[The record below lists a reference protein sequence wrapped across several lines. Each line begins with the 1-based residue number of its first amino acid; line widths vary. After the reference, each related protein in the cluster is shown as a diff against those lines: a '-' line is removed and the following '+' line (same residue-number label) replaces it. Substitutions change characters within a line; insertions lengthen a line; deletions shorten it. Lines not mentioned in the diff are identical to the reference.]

1 MEAILTVAD
10 HRESRAARLPIL
22 IVDDEPDTCNLMV
35 KFLSVLGYEAEAAL
49 DGHTALRLVDCRKYG
64 LAIIDYE
71 MPGMNG
77 VDLYRRIRRARPE
90 LAAVFVTGHTTIDV
104 VFPAVE
110 AGVLRVF
117 QKPVDFQ
124 ELIPVL
130 EENLAAGGSTSSA

>member
-1 MEAILTVAD
+1 MEASLTMAD
-10 HRESRAARLPIL
+10 RRESRGARLPIL
-22 IVDDEPDTCNLMV
+22 IVDDEPDTCDIMV
-35 KFLSVLGYEAEAAL
+35 KFLSALGYRAEAAL
-49 DGHTALRLVDCRKYG
+49 DGHAALQLVDRCQFG
-64 LAIIDYE
+64 LAILDYE

-117 QKPVDFQ
+117 QKPVDFK

-130 EENLAAGGSTSSA
+130 EENLAAGKSKPS

>member
-1 MEAILTVAD
+1 MEAMSTEANCRD
-10 HRESRAARLPIL
+10 SRAAGLPIL

-35 KFLSVLGYEAEAAL
+35 KFLSALGYQAESAQ
-49 DGHTALRLVDCRKYG
+49 DGYTALRLVDRCKYG
-64 LAIIDYE
+64 LAILDYE

-104 VFPAVE
+104 VFPAIE

-117 QKPVDFQ
+117 PKPVDFKD
-124 ELIPVL
+124 LVALL
-130 EENLAAGGSTSSA
+130 EEYLAVPLPG

>member
-10 HRESRAARLPIL
+10 RRESRADRLPVL
-22 IVDDEPDTCNLMV
+22 IVDDEPDTGNLMA
-35 KFLSVLGYEAEAAL
+35 KFLSALGYQAHAAQ
-49 DGHTALRLVDCRKYG
+49 DGHTALRLVDCCNYG
-64 LAIIDYE
+64 LVIIDYE

-117 QKPVDFQ
+117 QKPVDFR

-130 EENLAAGGSTSSA
+130 EDNLAAGGSMSPE

>member
-1 MEAILTVAD
+1 MEAILTVANR
-10 HRESRAARLPIL
+10 RESRAARLPIL
-22 IVDDEPDTCNLMV
+22 IVDDEPDTCHLMV
-35 KFLSVLGYEAEAAL
+35 KFLSALGYQAEAAQ
-49 DGHTALRLVDCRKYG
+49 DGHTALRLVDYYQYG

-104 VFPAVE
+104 VFPAIE

-117 QKPVDFQ
+117 QKPVDFR

-130 EENLAAGGSTSSA
+130 EENLAAGGSKSSD

>member
-10 HRESRAARLPIL
+10 RRESRAARLPIL
-22 IVDDEPDTCNLMV
+22 IVDDEPDTCNFMV
-35 KFLSVLGYEAEAAL
+35 KFLSALGYQAEAAQ
-49 DGHTALRLVDCRKYG
+49 DGHTALRLVDYYQYG

-104 VFPAVE
+104 VFPAIE

-117 QKPVDFQ
+117 QKPVDFR

-130 EENLAAGGSTSSA
+130 EENLAAGGSKSSD

>member
-1 MEAILTVAD
+1 MEAILDLAE
-10 HRESRAARLPIL
+10 RRGSRAASLPIL
-22 IVDDEPDTCNLMV
+22 IVDDEPDTGNLMV
-35 KFLSVLGYEAEAAL
+35 KFLSALGYQAQAAQ
-49 DGHTALRLVDCRKYG
+49 DGYTALQLVDRCRYG
-64 LAIIDYE
+64 LVIIDYE

-117 QKPVDFQ
+117 QKPVDFR

-130 EENLAAGGSTSSA
+130 EDNLAAGGSMSPE

>member
-1 MEAILTVAD
+1 MEAISTEANCRVP
-10 HRESRAARLPIL
+10 RAAKLPIL
-22 IVDDEPDTCNLMV
+22 IVDDESDTCNIMV
-35 KFLSVLGYEAEAAL
+35 KFLSAMGYQAEGAL
-49 DGHTALRLVDCRKYG
+49 DGHTALQLVDRCQFG
-64 LAIIDYE
+64 LAILDYE

-117 QKPVDFQ
+117 SKPVDFKD
-124 ELIPVL
+124 LIPVL
-130 EENLAAGGSTSSA
+130 DEYLAPVGSALSD

>member
-1 MEAILTVAD
+1 MEAILTVPD
-10 HRESRAARLPIL
+10 DRVSRAAKRPIL
-22 IVDDEPDTCNLMV
+22 VVDDEPDSCNLMV
-35 KFLSVLGYEAEAAL
+35 KFLSALGFKAEAAY
-49 DGHTALRLVDCRKYG
+49 DGRTALRLVDCRRFG
-64 LAIIDYE
+64 LAILDYE

-117 QKPVDFQ
+117 PKPVDFK

-130 EENLAAGGSTSSA
+130 EDNLAAAEPMRSD